1 MDFQTLFNAAMGGVM
16 MLSGLVLRAVWD
28 AIKSLRDDLR
38 NLEREIPS
46 VYVRRDEYREDL
58 RDIKDMLRHISDK
71 LDEKQDK

>member
-1 MDFQTLFNAAMGGVM
+1 MDFQTLFNAAIGGVM
-16 MLSGLVLRAVWD
+16 MLSGWVLRAVWD

>member
-1 MDFQTLFNAAMGGVM
+1 MDFQTLFNAAIGGVM
-16 MLSGLVLRAVWD
+16 MLSGWVLRAVWD
-28 AIKSLRDDLR
+28 AIKSLRNDLR
-38 NLEREIPS
+38 ELEREIPS

>member
-1 MDFQTLFNAAMGGVM
+1 MDFQTLFNAALGGVM
-16 MLSGLVLRAVWD
+16 MLSGWVLRAVWD
-28 AIKSLRDDLR
+28 AIKSLRNDLR
-38 NLEREIPS
+38 ELEREIPS

>member
-1 MDFQTLFNAAMGGVM
+1 MEFQTLFNAAMGGVL
-16 MLSGLVLRAVWD
+16 MLSGWVLRAVWD

>member
-16 MLSGLVLRAVWD
+16 MLSGWVLRAVWD

-38 NLEREIPS
+38 ELEREIPS

>member
-16 MLSGLVLRAVWD
+16 MLSGWVLRAVWD

>member
-1 MDFQTLFNAAMGGVM
+1 MEFQTLFNAAMGGVM
-16 MLSGLVLRAVWD
+16 MLSGWVLRAVWD
-28 AIKSLRDDLR
+28 AIKSLRNDLR
-38 NLEREIPS
+38 ELEREIPS

>member
-16 MLSGLVLRAVWD
+16 MLSGWVLRAVWD
-28 AIKSLRDDLR
+28 AIKSLRNDLR
-38 NLEREIPS
+38 ELEREIPS